1 MLKKNY
7 LILLFLSTLFFI
19 FRLII
24 DLKIPNLN
32 FFSYAFLSGIDI
44 LRSGKIPLAGL
55 TIPRNIPPFPIMLY
69 LYTFF
74 YGVGKNIG
82 IKILDAFLYSLLLP
96 AVYLFSKK
104 FTKDDLTSF
113 ITAIVV
119 MLLPQHLDFINTANP
134 LLLSLPL
141 YIYTLYLF
149 LQIPTT
155 PTKKISGRLIF
166 LFTLLSLISSLSIFV
181 AVSMYLY
188 LFFSWIWLYRIEKK
202 RFGKNIIRKNIV
214 RKSIIRKKDNEKI
227 GEKTNEGPDL
237 KTIYRFETEIISYF
251 FLLSFWKSLILYSHS
266 DPNSPISMILNI
278 FTLKN
283 LFGTNLGTIVVHG
296 NNITFFFE
304 ILFIAIYLLFAMTGL
319 FLLFISNK
327 NEDRRKLLLILSNL
341 IVLLFALA
349 GGIATF
355 IPILLL
361 LSPLFALSLE
371 IFTIGH
377 IEILNRFMPF
387 VRLRKNLFKRSLL
400 IGIGSLLIALLV
412 FTSFFSIPSALRRAE
427 INSPTSDEI
436 DLFSHIGEDGE
447 DGENGTV
454 LAPPRYSY
462 LLLFMK
468 KKPIFL
474 STYFSP
480 KMSMLDVI
488 NHETSIDTEKNT
500 FLVEN
505 WKDTEDLLSIYNNPF
520 ETPVIEKLHKY
531 NIIYILSSKEPLWGS
546 SECFDTIYR
555 TEREQNNRINYL
567 YRVRC

>member
-24 DLKIPNLN
+24 DLRIPNLN

-188 LFFSWIWLYRIEKK
+188 LFFSWIWLYRIEKN
-202 RFGKNIIRKNIV
+202 RFGKNIIRKNLSCSPCVLREKINCKNRECLYKISVEEVFKKAVKIEFINPNRYQPRKLFNRAKLKELAVSLKENGIIQPIIVTKRESSNYELVAGERRLEAAKLAGFEEVPVIIRSISLKQQLQFAIIENVQREDLNALEEAAAYQRLNTEFQMTHSQISEIVGKDRATITNLIRLLKLNGNVQKMILKGELSPGHARTILQIPSSLQDEFAQVIKKNKYSV
-214 RKSIIRKKDNEKI
+214 RKAESAAKSIKNAGSIVPIKEIKKGIDSEIKIEKKLSKLYKDN
-227 GEKTNEGPDL
+227 
-237 KTIYRFETEIISYF
+237 
-251 FLLSFWKSLILYSHS
+251 
-266 DPNSPISMILNI
+266 
-278 FTLKN
+278 
-283 LFGTNLGTIVVHG
+283 
-296 NNITFFFE
+296 
-304 ILFIAIYLLFAMTGL
+304 
-319 FLLFISNK
+319 
-327 NEDRRKLLLILSNL
+327 LSNL
-341 IVLLFALA
+341 K
-349 GGIATF
+349 
-355 IPILLL
+355 
-361 LSPLFALSLE
+361 SPLKFFNFSQLNLVYFH
-371 IFTIGH
+371 IFTNFYFLTIN
-377 IEILNRFMPF
+377 LNLNIYSCN
-387 VRLRKNLFKRSLL
+387 VDNL
-400 IGIGSLLIALLV
+400 
-412 FTSFFSIPSALRRAE
+412 
-427 INSPTSDEI
+427 
-436 DLFSHIGEDGE
+436 
-447 DGENGTV
+447 
-454 LAPPRYSY
+454 
-462 LLLFMK
+462 
-468 KKPIFL
+468 
-474 STYFSP
+474 
-480 KMSMLDVI
+480 
-488 NHETSIDTEKNT
+488 
-500 FLVEN
+500 
-505 WKDTEDLLSIYNNPF
+505 
-520 ETPVIEKLHKY
+520 
-531 NIIYILSSKEPLWGS
+531 
-546 SECFDTIYR
+546 
-555 TEREQNNRINYL
+555 YL
-567 YRVRC
+567 YNV